1 MSAFEHNINPFDES
15 MEITNFLKVENN
27 EYDDEEKLELKV
39 ESVD

>member
-1 MSAFEHNINPFDES
+1 MSVFEHNINHFDES